1 MPKNYGFSFKH
12 DFFFLFLLSIQLST
26 EVFFAFDRW
35 KCIHV
40 LDSNTITHLLKEG
53 SDILKEYSLDI
64 QEDV

>member
-1 MPKNYGFSFKH
+1 MVLVSNMII
-12 DFFFLFLLSIQLST
+12 FFPPPPFLLSIQLST
-26 EVFFAFDRW
+26 EVFAFDRW